1 MKMIDA
7 SKIFD
12 ESLEALKKTGVRITP
27 QRKIVLQ
34 YMIDTEDHPTADDIF
49 RALSSEY
56 PNMSVATVY
65 NNLKLFKDTGLVKE
79 LTYGDSASRFDFITD
94 THYHII
100 CSNCGKI
107 TDFHYPG
114 LDEVEQLAGAVT
126 DYDVSHHRLEIY
138 GLCPD
143 CAKKQ

>member
-1 MKMIDA
+1 MKMMDAGSQFNDSIDA
-7 SKIFD
+7 LR
-12 ESLEALKKTGVRITP
+12 ETGVRITP
-27 QRKIVLQ
+27 QRKAVLK
-34 YMIDTEDHPTADDIF
+34 YMVETDEHPTADDIF
-49 RALSSEY
+49 KSLSSEF
-56 PNMSVATVY
+56 PNMSVATIY

-79 LTYGDSASRFDFITD
+79 LTYGDASSRFDFITD

-100 CSNCGKI
+100 CSNCEKI

-126 DYDVSHHRLEIY
+126 EYDVSHHRLEIY

-143 CAKKQ
+143 CREDR